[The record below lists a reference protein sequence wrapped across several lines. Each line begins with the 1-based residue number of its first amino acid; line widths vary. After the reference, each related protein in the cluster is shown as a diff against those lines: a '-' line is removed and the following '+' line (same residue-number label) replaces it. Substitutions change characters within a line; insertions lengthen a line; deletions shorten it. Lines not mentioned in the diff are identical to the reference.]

1 MKNKIFIILV
11 FLSIKSI
18 AQTAFID
25 KKPTNEIAA
34 VEFPEFTKSI
44 VFFGKKDTI
53 KLYYKHKTAE
63 NEVNNYFGRAY
74 DKFAIIN
81 ILDKNVAI
89 FNNQEISVFYK
100 PNAAQEY
107 GMIISDGKD
116 KPIIVYEPEN
126 YLTTI
131 KRFLEITS
139 ANQVVPKR
147 KTERKENNYLSEMRQ
162 IMDLESNPDS
172 EYAKLLIN
180 NSNTVHYQ
188 TPQKDDFDCKF
199 TNRKFEIFQDES
211 MTLKAAYGANYLYD
225 KNNRLIEQQNTIN
238 DSVVNLVKFQRDQ
251 FGLIT
256 HLRDEKMFVTA
267 LFIYQKNKFYVVYL
281 EDEEP
286 IYYETFYLNDK
297 KQCTKRKS
305 FRDDKSVVTDIKY
318 FYDDFGRISREI
330 DAKSEKNYKY
340 SNNTNTYYSE
350 LLWYDLNPKKLQTK
364 YEVKR
369 EKNKN
374 YFTEKD
380 DYGKITSKS
389 TTITDKNCNTKTISY
404 DADNKIKSIAVFTS
418 LEKKVK

>member
-11 FLSIKSI
+11 FLSIESI
-18 AQTAFID
+18 AQRAFVE

-34 VEFPEFTKSI
+34 VEFPELTKSI
-44 VFFGKKDTI
+44 VFFGKKDTTE
-53 KLYYKHKTAE
+53 LYYKHKTAE
-63 NEVNNYFGRAY
+63 NDVNNYFGRAY

-81 ILDKNVAI
+81 ILDKNIAV
-89 FNNQEISVFYK
+89 FNNRETSIFYK
-100 PNAAQEY
+100 PYAAQEY
-107 GMIISDGKD
+107 GIIISDGKD

-188 TPQKDDFDCKF
+188 IPQKDDFDCKF
-199 TNRKFEIFQDES
+199 IKRKFEMFQDEA
-211 MTLKAAYGANYLYD
+211 MTLKASYGANYLYD
-225 KNNRLIEQQNTIN
+225 KNNRLVEQQNTIN
-238 DSVVNLVKFQRDQ
+238 DSVVNLIKFQRDQ

-256 HLRDEKMFVTA
+256 HLRDENKLVTA
-267 LFIYQKNKFYVVYL
+267 LFIYQKDKFYVVYL
-281 EDEEP
+281 EDEQP
-286 IYYETFYLNDK
+286 INYETFYLNEK
-297 KQCTKRKS
+297 MQCTNRKS

-318 FYDDFGRISREI
+318 FYDDFDRVSKEI
-330 DAKSEKNYKY
+330 DNESEKVYKY
-340 SNNTNTYYSE
+340 LNNTNTYYSE
-350 LLWYDLNPKKLQTK
+350 LLWYDLNPKKVRTK

-374 YFTEKD
+374 FFTEKD
-380 DYGKITSKS
+380 AFGKITSKS
-389 TTITDKNCNTKTISY
+389 TTITDKNCDTKTISY

-418 LEKKVK
+418 LN